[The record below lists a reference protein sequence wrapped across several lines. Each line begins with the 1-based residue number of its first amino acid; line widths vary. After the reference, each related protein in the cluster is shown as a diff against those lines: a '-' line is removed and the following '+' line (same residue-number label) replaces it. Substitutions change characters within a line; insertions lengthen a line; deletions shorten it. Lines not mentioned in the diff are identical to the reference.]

1 MIPQGLSANQSAS
14 TGHSGVNRLRMS
26 GVLTCVHL
34 EPRGGSG
41 SGVESLETQKLDLTR
56 SCKGT
61 GVIRGLSKTIPTTR
75 GAWHRIAARGL

>member
-1 MIPQGLSANQSAS
+1 MPQGLSANQSAS

-26 GVLTCVHL
+26 GVLRCVHL

-41 SGVESLETQKLDLTR
+41 SCVGPFEARKPDPTR

-61 GVIRGLSKTIPTTR
+61 GVIRGLS
-75 GAWHRIAARGL
+75 